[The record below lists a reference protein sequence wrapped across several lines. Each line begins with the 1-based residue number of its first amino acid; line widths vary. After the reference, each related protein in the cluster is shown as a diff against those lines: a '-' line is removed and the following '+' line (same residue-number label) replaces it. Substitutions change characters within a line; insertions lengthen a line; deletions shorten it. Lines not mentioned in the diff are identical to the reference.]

1 MGNRIA
7 RGTWTSLRVAALA
20 LALTLLGFG
29 GVFAAG
35 QTAPA
40 PARAGESRSGPA
52 AGEALL
58 LSRIVAPCCWTQTLD
73 VHDSELVRALRSE
86 IRERLRAGEAPDAIE
101 DDLAARFG
109 ERIRA
114 MPRGEGPAKTLP
126 IVIGVLA
133 LAGGAALLRAIR
145 RWVRRG
151 LSEGAMAPK
160 VVVPPSVDVYD
171 ERLDEELRQLDGR

>member
-1 MGNRIA
+1 MSRRA
-7 RGTWTSLRVAALA
+7 QWSPRVAAIA
-20 LALTLLGFG
+20 LALLGFS
-29 GVFAAG
+29 GVFVAG
-35 QTAPA
+35 QTAAA
-40 PARAGESRSGPA
+40 PARAEESRSGPA

-58 LSRIVAPCCWTQTLD
+58 LRRIVAPCCWTQTLD

-114 MPRGEGPAKTLP
+114 MPKGEDTTRPLP
-126 IVIGVLA
+126 IVMGALT

-145 RWVRRG
+145 RWTRRG
-151 LSEGAMAPK
+151 KPEGAMTFQ
-160 VVVPPSVDVYD
+160 VVVPDVYD